1 MVALC
6 VCSCWSALHDFEPWY
21 LHHFKKKKITM
32 PFHMFSMLWM
42 PPKKIFFIDDFFM
55 HYLHCQAP
63 IKVIH
68 TDLKSCNG
76 KKPKCP
82 PKLLWNVNIHLTRQR
97 VALHKHGRKTV
108 FVQYD
113 HYIWKPYEN
122 ESCDWLLNSLFYHSG
137 ADRWNS
143 TEGTV

>member
-1 MVALC
+1 MVALG
-6 VCSCWSALHDFEPWY
+6 VCLCWSALQCKILILNLDISTIS
-21 LHHFKKKKITM
+21 KKKITM

-42 PPKKIFFIDDFFM
+42 PPKKNFFIDDFFM

-68 TDLKSCNG
+68 TYLKSCNG

-108 FVQYD
+108 SVQYD
-113 HYIWKPYEN
+113 HYI
-122 ESCDWLLNSLFYHSG
+122 
-137 ADRWNS
+137 
-143 TEGTV
+143 